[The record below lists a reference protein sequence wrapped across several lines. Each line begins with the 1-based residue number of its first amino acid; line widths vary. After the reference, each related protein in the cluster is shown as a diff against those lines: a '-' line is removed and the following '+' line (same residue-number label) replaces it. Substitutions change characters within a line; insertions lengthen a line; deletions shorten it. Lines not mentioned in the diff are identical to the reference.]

1 MKNYLL
7 ILSNEEKTMQ
17 VISSNNSYYKL
28 YDSYLQK
35 YYGETVEDNE
45 DFIPMQ
51 LGDKIIIVY
60 AIEDMDEE
68 FAEDIFDVMQ
78 DMLYIRA

>member
-1 MKNYLL
+1 MKNYLF
-7 ILSNEEKTMQ
+7 ILSNAEKTMQ
-17 VISSNNSYYKL
+17 VISSDNIYYKL
-28 YDSYLQK
+28 YNNYLQK
-35 YYGETVEDNE
+35 YYGETIEENE

-60 AIEDMDEE
+60 SIEDIDEE
-68 FAEDIFDVMQ
+68 FTENIYDVMQ